1 MRANR
6 NKGSGFPAHAS
17 TILKTRQTKIMGI
30 GAAVRLRT
38 KCKKVAHG
46 IDPVNNI
53 TQVSCLK
60 VFGVTLQSNHRSNEH
75 IKVN

>member
-1 MRANR
+1 
-6 NKGSGFPAHAS
+6 
-17 TILKTRQTKIMGI
+17 MGI
-30 GAAVRLRT
+30 GAAVRLRI
-38 KCKKVAHG
+38 KCKKVAHD

>member
-1 MRANR
+1 MCKQKQGLWLSDAR
-6 NKGSGFPAHAS
+6 FDY
-17 TILKTRQTKIMGI
+17 LETRQTQIMGI

-38 KCKKVAHG
+38 KCKKVAHV

-60 VFGVTLQSNHRSNEH
+60 VFGGYFT
-75 IKVN
+75 K